1 MLKIRQTWNRVIHR
15 HRDASS
21 PTGTRKKKLPKL
33 KMKFNF
39 LSKFKTGKKPKTASI
54 DQLSPAQNG
63 SCVELRGSKSED
75 NIIRKSTEVSL
86 NGKAI
91 DTNDAETKV
100 YDGTENKVTINVE
113 CYKDDEENDNGEYDN
128 GENDIEFVDGSSF
141 DRLSENRLSKSSFGT
156 GPLSRASMISQRSFS
171 NMSML
176 SLKRGP
182 DTRTVWTQTE
192 VREKITIAC
201 STDDLDKTEGE
212 DKEDVENEE
221 TNVTAESEVTS
232 LTPWSSVDFGVDD
245 VFQREPVVNAKLAA
259 IRDRI
264 VQRLKYP
271 NLENCDPEVSVDLLR
286 YPKLPF
292 LIALN
297 RKISIQGGPFNEEFI
312 AFRGLDC
319 LLEQMEIVASS
330 GLNTL
335 YDVTKMMLI
344 SECATSLVN
353 SATGKDFI
361 INHGEH
367 IVSFARGNM
376 FLFSFYDSF
385 RKQPYLFNYIWLFH

>member
-39 LSKFKTGKKPKTASI
+39 LSKLKAGKKPKTASI
-54 DQLSPAQNG
+54 DQLSPEQNG

-75 NIIRKSTEVSL
+75 NILRKSTEVTL

-113 CYKDDEENDNGEYDN
+113 CYNDNEEHDNEENDI

-141 DRLSENRLSKSSFGT
+141 DRLCENRLSKSSFGT

-171 NMSML
+171 NISML

-182 DTRTVWTQTE
+182 ETRTVWTQTE
-192 VREKITIAC
+192 IHEKITIAC
-201 STDDLDKTEGE
+201 STDDFDKTEDE
-212 DKEDVENEE
+212 DDQEGVE

-297 RKISIQGGPFNEEFI
+297 RKIAIQGGAFNEEFI
-312 AFRGLDC
+312 AFRGLDF

-335 YDVTKMMLI
+335 YDVMKMMLI

-367 IVSFARGNM
+367 IVSLARGNVS
-376 FLFSFYDSF
+376 FLF
-385 RKQPYLFNYIWLFH
+385 

>member
-39 LSKFKTGKKPKTASI
+39 LSKLKAGKKPKTASI
-54 DQLSPAQNG
+54 DQLSPEQNG

-75 NIIRKSTEVSL
+75 NILRKSTEVTL

-113 CYKDDEENDNGEYDN
+113 CYNDNEEHDNEENDI

-141 DRLSENRLSKSSFGT
+141 DRLCENRLSKSSFGT

-171 NMSML
+171 NISML

-182 DTRTVWTQTE
+182 ETRTVWTQTE
-192 VREKITIAC
+192 IHEKITIAC
-201 STDDLDKTEGE
+201 STDDFDKTEDE
-212 DKEDVENEE
+212 DDQEGVE

-297 RKISIQGGPFNEEFI
+297 RKIAIQGGAFNEEFI
-312 AFRGLDC
+312 AFRGLDF

-335 YDVTKMMLI
+335 YDVMKMMLI

-367 IVSFARGNM
+367 IVSLARGTVS
-376 FLFSFYDSF
+376 FLF
-385 RKQPYLFNYIWLFH
+385 